1 MLFVSVKKGGQAT
14 ATNGQAT
21 EPARVIVSSQV
32 EVARGEVDELESVA
46 REENRYSCRREEE
59 RTSQ

>member
-1 MLFVSVKKGGQAT
+1 MGQAT

-46 REENRYSCRREEE
+46 REENRCSCRREEE